1 MKSTISNRLSSY
13 PTISDLP
20 TKMQGELDHV
30 HDVEKE
36 ARAQDDLANTTV
48 FSLAWD
54 GLNLEIIQRKT
65 SISILTDVSG
75 VAMAGNKKCLIL
87 L

>member
-1 MKSTISNRLSSY
+1 MR
-13 PTISDLP
+13 
-20 TKMQGELDHV
+20 GELDHV

-36 ARAQDDLANTTV
+36 ARAQDDLANSTI

-75 VAMAGNKKCLIL
+75 IAMAGDKNLLIL